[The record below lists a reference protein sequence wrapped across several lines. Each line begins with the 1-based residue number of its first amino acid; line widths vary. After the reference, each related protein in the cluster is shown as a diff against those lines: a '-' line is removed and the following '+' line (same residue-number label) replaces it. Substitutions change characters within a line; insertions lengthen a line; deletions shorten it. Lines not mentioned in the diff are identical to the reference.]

1 MSKMEV
7 DDEQANEKTPG
18 KCSSSLYAFYAA
30 GEGRCSR
37 GQYLSGGI

>member
-7 DDEQANEKTPG
+7 DDEQANEKTPD
-18 KCSSSLYAFYAA
+18 KCPSSLHAFHAA

-37 GQYLSGGI
+37 GQYFSGGI

>member
-18 KCSSSLYAFYAA
+18 KCPASLYAFYAA
-30 GEGRCSR
+30 GERRCS
-37 GQYLSGGI
+37 GGHYFSGGI

>member
-18 KCSSSLYAFYAA
+18 KCSSSLYAFHTA
-30 GEGRCSR
+30 GGGRGSR
-37 GQYLSGGI
+37 GQYFSGGI